1 MYESLSEL
9 EHTKN
14 TKMARDIAM
23 DHLAEMP
30 DYYTRLKKM
39 EKEALK
45 HWESK
50 DVNENTK
57 DFIKRSLHDN
67 LGLL

>member
-30 DYYTRLKKM
+30 DYYTRLKK
-39 EKEALK
+39 L
-45 HWESK
+45 
-50 DVNENTK
+50 DTK
-57 DFIKRSLHDN
+57 IFK
-67 LGLL
+67 